1 MFSKK
6 LWLLKQ
12 NDDEI
17 LYQVFGSENAKSEA
31 ELKDYLQLDVNVS
44 DLYEM
49 WKKVDPV
56 FSKTVGN
63 KFHGIRVLRQDPVES
78 LFSFIIS
85 SNNNIERISSLVEK
99 LCVHYGDK
107 IATLGEKTFYTF
119 PSVQTLAAEGVGE
132 KLKELGFGYRADY
145 ISKTAQY
152 INSEEVGENWLY
164 SLRSEPY
171 EDAKKQLQ
179 EKLKG
184 VGPKVADCVC
194 LMSLDKPGAI
204 PVDTHIQQIVCR
216 DYLPSLKD
224 KQSLTAKRYDEIGNY
239 FRNLWGTYA
248 GWAQAIL
255 FAAELRRFKKNDP
268 GLKKTKKEIPTSPEK
283 KRKKTKKKETN

>member
-17 LYQVFGSENAKSEA
+17 LYQVFGNENANSEA

-44 DLYEM
+44 ELYEA
-49 WKKVDPV
+49 WKNVDPV
-56 FSKTVGN
+56 FSEMVGN
-63 KFHGIRVLRQDPVES
+63 RFYGIRVLRQDPVES
-78 LFSFIIS
+78 LFSFITS

-119 PSVQTLAAEGVGE
+119 PSVQTLAAEGVEE
-132 KLKELGFGYRADY
+132 KLKELGFGYRAKY
-145 ISKTAQY
+145 INKTAQY
-152 INSEEVGENWLY
+152 INSMKERENWLHN
-164 SLRSEPY
+164 LRSEPY

-184 VGPKVADCVC
+184 VGPKVEKKT
-194 LMSLDKPGAI
+194 L
-204 PVDTHIQQIVCR
+204 
-216 DYLPSLKD
+216 
-224 KQSLTAKRYDEIGNY
+224 
-239 FRNLWGTYA
+239 
-248 GWAQAIL
+248 IL
-255 FAAELRRFKKNDP
+255 FFKCYIQIILFND
-268 GLKKTKKEIPTSPEK
+268 IYF
-283 KRKKTKKKETN
+283 